1 MEIIMKK
8 KLVNYL
14 LITALL
20 FTSIAGNN
28 TDRVRADSS
37 ATRRILSRV
46 ESEETDGLIH
56 YTYEDEDGNPVS
68 LSTQDNVQ
76 TGNTSQNFSLR
87 KGTLPTAYDSRD
99 YGLVTSIKNQG
110 VTGSCW
116 AFGAIKALESSS
128 IVNGLS
134 TIEDTDYSENHLAWY
149 TYHKTTDTSSPLY
162 GDYYSTGIT
171 SNSRIY
177 DIGGNAFYATFTLAN
192 WWGAA
197 SEASAP
203 FQADTNSQLSAMAN
217 TMASA
222 DDSLRNEAVLH
233 LTETNCYD
241 DASLEDIK
249 EAVMKYGSLDA
260 GLYYNESR
268 MYNDGTVFSSYDNT
282 HTVEDANHCVTIIG
296 WDDSFNTFQK
306 TAPAPGAWLIAN
318 SYGTD
323 DGCMDGYFW
332 LSYYDTSLSEIFSF
346 EGETTSNYDLN
357 YQYDGFGWNQ
367 IYSDTDDISLANVFT
382 NTEENP
388 IRLEAVS
395 FYTIADS
402 QDYTIYVYHN
412 LGGRG
417 AVDGDY
423 VSSCTVS
430 GTVPRA
436 GYHTIDLN
444 SAVDIAPG
452 EKFSVIVTYKT
463 NDNPDG
469 YAYAPVEGN
478 NSIKFP
484 TRYNSD
490 NGQSY
495 VYFATEETWYDNTAY
510 IDSSTG
516 KKYNMNNV
524 CIKAFADNISEE
536 EYQAPDDLPATASPS
551 ATDDS
556 FETQVPSATD
566 SSQETASPEV
576 QGNTDTPDNT
586 NLPEDSNAP
595 SASPTASVQPV
606 ITPPAAWLD
615 SSDQPSTTPGPSGT
629 PASTPGTQPTA
640 SPQATQTPSATASS
654 VPNFAQNTPATEIT
668 NANVRIT
675 LKKVLLTIGV
685 GEKINL
691 PITTKPISAKKQFT
705 YTSSNTKRVK
715 ISKSGR
721 ITGKKRGKAAIT
733 ITTPSGT
740 QVTVKVAV
748 KKKPKSVKLT
758 AKTTTLKKGKS
769 LKLNTILS
777 GGSAS
782 YTRKYTSSNKKVV
795 KVNSAGKIKGL
806 KKGTATI
813 TVRTYNKKKGQIKIT
828 VV

>member
-1 MEIIMKK
+1 MKK
-8 KLVNYL
+8 KLVNHL

-28 TDRVRADSS
+28 TDRVRADRSS
-37 ATRRILSRV
+37 TRRILSRM

-134 TIEDTDYSENHLAWY
+134 TIEDTDYSENHLSWY

-203 FQADTNSQLSAMAN
+203 FQADTNSKLSAMAN

-241 DASLEDIK
+241 DASLEEIK

-260 GLYYNESR
+260 GLYYDESR

-323 DGCMDGYFW
+323 NGCMDGYFW

-388 IRLEAVS
+388 IRLDAVS

-402 QDYTIYVYHN
+402 QDYSIYVYHN

-452 EKFSVIVTYKT
+452 EKFSVIVTYKI
-463 NDNPDG
+463 NDNLDG

-478 NSIKFP
+478 NSIKFS

-510 IDSSTG
+510 IDSSTE

-536 EYQAPDDLPATASPS
+536 EYQAPDDLPASPS
-551 ATDDS
+551 ATDAS
-556 FETQVPSATD
+556 FETQAPSAT
-566 SSQETASPEV
+566 SSDQETDSPTDTGTETPFPADSTFPASPEV
-576 QGNTDTPDNT
+576 PDNTDTPNNT
-586 NLPEDSNAP
+586 NLPEDSHSP
-595 SASPTASVQPV
+595 GASPT
-606 ITPPAAWLD
+606 
-615 SSDQPSTTPGPSGT
+615 
-629 PASTPGTQPTA
+629 
-640 SPQATQTPSATASS
+640 
-654 VPNFAQNTPATEIT
+654 
-668 NANVRIT
+668 ANVRIT
-675 LKKVLLTIGV
+675 LKKALLTIGV

-705 YTSSNTKRVK
+705 YSSSNTKRVK
-715 ISKSGR
+715 ISQSGR
-721 ITGKKRGKAAIT
+721 ITGKKQGMATIT
-733 ITTPSGT
+733 ITPPSGT
-740 QVTVKVAV
+740 QFTVKVVV

-769 LKLNTILS
+769 LKLSTILS

-782 YTRKYTSSNKKVV
+782 YTRKYSSSNKKVV
-795 KVNSAGKIKGL
+795 KVNSSGKIKGV

-813 TVRTYNKKKGQIKIT
+813 TVRTYNKKKGKIKIT